1 VIQLSPQIQSTEH
14 LTESPDAREA
24 LSAGPA
30 KAGKKDG
37 PGAFAKLL
45 AGLLQKSNKTGAESA
60 IPGDRASVPSGEAS
74 VPLGETSGSLR
85 EPEGKA
91 ARAGRTRDGGDADRP
106 GGKGRVSLLKGGDA
120 AEGPA
125 EAEKSAKK
133 DKGRANGRSLGGG
146 EEALAAAAAAI
157 AAPEIAEPAAPVRPA
172 AGDGAE
178 EEAGGPAREISPS
191 GVPNGAPSAVADGV
205 LTGGEPAEALPALS
219 ALPEKAAAAPV
230 AESGG
235 TDRGRSVRDEERGT
249 GAGERPVDVPATL
262 PAAAA
267 VAKGRVVSEKDGR
280 TGAAAEVRGRDR
292 RKERLGA
299 ETGEARP
306 GSGRQDGPAAE
317 GVRTASTA
325 EASPD
330 RGRETEITVELRAMG
345 KTQGEISMEREDRPV
360 QGFQDMLAR
369 ELHENL
375 NGDIVRHASVMLRD
389 GGEGTIRL
397 SLRPESLGSVKI
409 RLEIAENKIAG
420 RIIVES
426 DAAFKAFE
434 QELHSLEQSFR
445 ESGFD
450 GANLEMAFSSD
461 GGREGR
467 RGEADSPYSGRLSAS
482 RYDAAVPGLSEEP
495 EAGLWLGMRLDN
507 QGRPQINMLV

>member
-14 LTESPDAREA
+14 FTESPEAREA
-24 LSAGPA
+24 LSSGPS
-30 KAGKKDG
+30 KTDKKDG
-37 PGAFAKLL
+37 LGVFAKLL
-45 AGLLQKSNKTGAESA
+45 AGLLQKSNKTGAES
-60 IPGDRASVPSGEAS
+60 VPANGQ
-74 VPLGETSGSLR
+74 TSGSLW
-85 EPEGKA
+85 EPEDKA
-91 ARAGRTRDGGDADRP
+91 AQAGRNRDGGDALSGTDASRP
-106 GGKGRVSLLKGGDA
+106 GRKGRVSLLKGADA
-120 AEGPA
+120 TDGLAKA
-125 EAEKSAKK
+125 EAPTKK
-133 DKGRANGRSLGGG
+133 EKGRANGRSLTGG
-146 EEALAAAAAAI
+146 EEVLMAQASASAVPETAKQAARL
-157 AAPEIAEPAAPVRPA
+157 RPT

-178 EEAGGPAREISPS
+178 GEAGGPAREISPD
-191 GVPNGAPSAVADGV
+191 GVPD
-205 LTGGEPAEALPALS
+205 GGEIAEALPALP
-219 ALPEKAAAAPV
+219 AFTEKTAPP
-230 AESGG
+230 AETNG
-235 TDRGRSVRDEERGT
+235 TDRGRFVRDTEKGH
-249 GAGERPVDVPATL
+249 GAGEGPGDAPETL

-267 VAKGRVVSEKDGR
+267 VSKGRAVSEKDGR

-292 RKERLGA
+292 RKERFGA
-299 ETGEARP
+299 ETGEVRP
-306 GSGRQDGPAAE
+306 GSGRQDGPATE
-317 GVRTASTA
+317 SVRTASTA
-325 EASPD
+325 EASSD
-330 RGRETEITVELRAMG
+330 RGRETELTVELRAMG

-389 GGEGTIRL
+389 SGEGTIRL

-426 DAAFKAFE
+426 DEAFRAFE

-461 GGREGR
+461 SGREGR
-467 RGEADSPYSGRLSAS
+467 NGQGGEADSLFSGRLSAS

-495 EAGLWLGMRLDN
+495 EAGLWLGMRFDN